1 MKFKLLLSSFFIA
14 IFLPGFSQ
22 LSTRAFAI
30 TGQGNGN
37 FNWTDIREIDM
48 SSGNTNATLFENG
61 KTKFSFLD
69 ADTKKPVDQII
80 IQNTPAATGQNS
92 IAVSPKILVSSDKIV
107 IANPSPTLLMSA
119 AAAYDK
125 KHDKLFFASMRTGQL
140 VWLDLRN
147 ANGTP
152 SFYTIQKPLVSNIDY
167 NDESFNIT
175 RMTIG
180 SDGNGYALT
189 NDANHLIRF
198 TTGNKIVISDLGNIV
213 DAESNNGI
221 SVHNKCSSWGG
232 DMVADAFGK
241 LYLLSAGRNVFVIDP
256 ETRVA
261 TYKGTISNLSPSF
274 TVNGAAVVDDDN
286 VIVSSANTFE
296 GFYKVNM
303 KDLTSTK
310 LVTKG
315 QIYNASDLASSNLL
329 HQSERQNS
337 VGVPVL
343 NNIEVTGNKYIT
355 IYPNPVSSGQVKITF
370 ETHAGKYRVALTDL
384 QGRVIET
391 EDVYTKAMG
400 QIVNYKFQ
408 TKQASG
414 MYLIK
419 ITDDANKIIYGDKL
433 VIE

>member
-1 MKFKLLLSSFFIA
+1 MKCKLLLFTFFA
-14 IFLPGFSQ
+14 VIFSPGFSQ
-22 LSTRAFAI
+22 VNTRAFAI
-30 TGQGNGN
+30 TGQANGS

-48 SSGNTNATLFENG
+48 TTGNTNASLFENG
-61 KTKFSFLD
+61 KTKFSFIN
-69 ADTKKPVDQII
+69 ADTRKPVDQIS
-80 IQNTPAATGQNS
+80 IQKTPTVIGQNS
-92 IAVSPKILVSSDKIV
+92 VLVVPVVLTSSDKIV
-107 IANPSPTLLMSA
+107 VNNPSPTLLMSA

-125 KHDKLFFASMRTGQL
+125 RHDKLFFASMRTSQL
-140 VWLDLRN
+140 VWLDLRTD
-147 ANGTP
+147 NGVP
-152 SFYTIQKPLVSNIDY
+152 SFYTIQKPLVNNVDY

-198 TTGNKIVISDLGNIV
+198 TTGSKIIISDLGSIV

-221 SVHNKCSSWGG
+221 SIHNKCSSWGG

-241 LYLLSAGRNVFVIDP
+241 LYLLTAGHNIFIIDP

-261 TYKGTISNLSPSF
+261 TYKGTISNLSPAY
-274 TVNGAAVVDDDN
+274 TVNGAAVVDNDN
-286 VIVSSANTFE
+286 VIISSANTFE
-296 GFYKVNM
+296 GFYKVNI
-303 KDLTSTK
+303 KELTSAK

-329 HQSERQNS
+329 YQSEKQNN
-337 VGVPVL
+337 VGVPRL
-343 NNIEVTGNKYIT
+343 NNTEVTGNRYIT
-355 IYPNPVSSGQVKITF
+355 IYPNPVSDGQIKITF
-370 ETHAGKYRVALTDL
+370 ENHAGKYKVALADL

-391 EDVYTKAMG
+391 QDVYIKAMG

>member
-1 MKFKLLLSSFFIA
+1 MKFKLLLSSFFIT

-22 LSTRAFAI
+22 LSSRAFAI

-48 SSGNTNATLFENG
+48 SSGNINATLFENG
-61 KTKFSFLD
+61 KTKFSLLD
-69 ADTKKPVDQII
+69 ADTKKPVDQIT
-80 IQNTPAATGQNS
+80 IQGNTGGTSQNNV
-92 IAVSPKILVSSDKIV
+92 IVSPQIIVSADKIIV
-107 IANPSPTLLMSA
+107 ANPSPTLLMSA

-140 VWLDLRN
+140 TWLDLRN
-147 ANGTP
+147 ASGTP
-152 SFYTIQKPLVSNIDY
+152 SFYTIQKPLVSNVDY

-198 TTGNKIVISDLGNIV
+198 TTGNKVVISDLGNIV

-241 LYLLSAGRNVFVIDP
+241 LYLMSAGRNVFVIDP

-261 TYKGTISNLSPSF
+261 TYKGTISNLSASF
-274 TVNGAAVVDDDN
+274 TVNGVAVIDDDN

-310 LVTKG
+310 LVTNG
-315 QIYNASDLASSNLL
+315 PIYNASDLASSNLL
-329 HQSERQNS
+329 HQSEKQNS

-370 ETHAGKYRVALTDL
+370 ETHAGKYRIALTDL

-391 EDVYTKAMG
+391 EEVYTKAMG